1 MTSKEREEIA
11 KGVYTAIME
20 VMNAALEI
28 TRKNREVNPQSL
40 VLATMRQLVLGV
52 GEPLGVKTTKVEIAA
67 KTADGTEVS
76 FDLMEKQ
83 GD

>member
-1 MTSKEREEIA
+1 MDSKEREKIA
-11 KGVYTAIME
+11 RGVYTAIME

-40 VLATMRQLVLGV
+40 VLAIMRQLVRDV
-52 GEPLGVKTTKVEIAA
+52 GKPLGVETTKVEVAA

-76 FDLMEKQ
+76 FDLMK
-83 GD
+83 

>member
-40 VLATMRQLVLGV
+40 VLAIMRQLVRDV
-52 GEPLGVKTTKVEIAA
+52 GKPLGVETTKVEVAA

-76 FDLMEKQ
+76 FDLMK
-83 GD
+83 